1 MRAPLK
7 NPIFISLSR
16 AKEIEFQKCARA
28 AATKKNEPGKEEETR
43 WFEKSTTKVRE
54 RTRTPPPPPPNEVR
68 RPKNPPLAGEL
79 SAMIFLKSDEIF
91 LCEKRLCVKAH

>member
-1 MRAPLK
+1 MRETRKETKTNARASQK
-7 NPIFISLSR
+7 SNFFSLSR

-43 WFEKSTTKVRE
+43 RFEKSTTKVRE

-91 LCEKRLCVKAH
+91 L

>member
-1 MRAPLK
+1 VCPRGG
-7 NPIFISLSR
+7 N
-16 AKEIEFQKCARA
+16 E
-28 AATKKNEPGKEEETR
+28 KNEPGKQETR
-43 WFEKSTTKVRE
+43 RFEKSTKVRE

-91 LCEKRLCVKAH
+91 LSKNVSV